1 MKFSPHQK
9 EIIRKIAS
17 GEVCDITSYIKA
29 FNLSTLKKYDTEDI
43 KKRLKE
49 SENGKTYKTLK
60 SSYSTLGSAVRT
72 NDGRCIMGGA
82 FPTEDDFEQKE
93 AELNYNHSTQVVECG
108 EEQFNFDYCQGVNIT
123 PDFSAI
129 KDFITVWQILKAD
142 GLVFETD
149 KNVTKEDYE
158 PFFDCQPI
166 KETHYYKL
174 RKAIHTQGITIR
186 RDLTPAEPKITI
198 PHEEAGRVKDFRDYV
213 DFLFKYNTSKEQ
225 ICKQF
230 IGKQIFGNGELDVFI
245 KRGFRTRE
253 RVEFILALIPAYL
266 SLVLT
271 LGITIWQE
279 CTKDNTDIKII
290 QTQLSEIQQQL
301 ENYDTLSPSDLDS
314 IEQQLESLLQEDSK
328 QTEEINKKID
338 ALIEAI
344 QELQLTNSQ
353 EEPGNP

>member
-29 FNLSTLKKYDTEDI
+29 FNLSTLKKYDTEEI
-43 KKRLKE
+43 QKRLKE
-49 SENGKTYKTLK
+49 SENGKTYKTRK
-60 SSYSTLGSAVRT
+60 GDSAFWGDTSRSSNGKPIIGTTIPS
-72 NDGRCIMGGA
+72 
-82 FPTEDDFEQKE
+82 EEDFEQKE
-93 AELNYNHSTQVVECG
+93 AELNYFLATENVEYND
-108 EEQFNFDYCQGVNIT
+108 ETFYYDYCQGVNIT
-123 PDFSAI
+123 SDFSAI

-149 KNVTKEDYE
+149 KEITQKDFE

-166 KETHYYKL
+166 KETDYYKAKEKIRSEQIQI
-174 RKAIHTQGITIR
+174 RKN
-186 RDLTPAEPKITI
+186 LVPVEPKITI

-213 DFLFKYNTSKEQ
+213 DFLFEYNTSKEQ

-230 IGKQIFGNGELDVFI
+230 IGKQIFGNGELDIFI
-245 KRGFRTRE
+245 KRGFHTRE

-266 SLVLT
+266 SLILT

-279 CTKDNTDIKII
+279 CTKDNTDIKNI

-314 IEQQLESLLQEDSK
+314 IEQHLESLLQEDNK
-328 QTEEINKKID
+328 QTEEFNQKID
-338 ALIEAI
+338 ALIAAI

-353 EEPGNP
+353 EEPGNQ